1 MPRAESL
8 FLFGHFCVFSPCA
21 ADLLRVFG
29 VVERERVYYAIKNAT
44 RHVLLGA
51 RMRDGLPTHTH
62 TNVKGVVG

>member
-1 MPRAESL
+1 M
-8 FLFGHFCVFSPCA
+8 FSPCA

-62 TNVKGVVG
+62 KCEGCSRLKQLDFAQ